1 MITTNGKYVIAS
13 ELSKTSLSTAVMT
26 SVYGHSGYGWTYYD
40 SSHPLAATTQ
50 FSMDKKDP
58 GVAIMV
64 SSDSTATENQAT
76 MSNLLTIT
84 RTSAVRTS
92 PDSGPLVYTFTCTN
106 SSGSEFTIRSVGLVT
121 TYKDDYVAFLIAV
134 QAVPERVVQ
143 PGESFTYSVTLG

>member
-13 ELSKTSLSTAVMT
+13 ELSRASITNGALTSFSGST
-26 SVYGHSGYGWTYYD
+26 GYDWMYD
-40 SSHPLAATTQ
+40 ADATPLAASTQ
-50 FSMDKKDP
+50 FDNYDKMP

-76 MSNLLTIT
+76 MSNELTIT

-92 PDSGPLVYTFTCTN
+92 PASGPLVYTFTCTN
-106 SSGSEFTIRSVGLVT
+106 SSGSAFTIRSVGLVT
-121 TYKDDYVAFLIAV
+121 TYTNRYVPFLIAI